1 MVKLTYKKL
10 FQLWYPLAFAW
21 IMISAEGPF
30 LTAVV
35 ARLDSPRY
43 NLAAYGISISLAL
56 LTEAL
61 VIMLLSTSTV
71 FTTSRLNYYKVRTFT
86 IIITSFATFI
96 MFMLSI
102 KPVFYI
108 LSTAMNLPE
117 NVANLANNSIAL
129 LIPWPAAIGFR
140 RFYQGILIKNG
151 KTNLIALTTIT
162 RILTILIC
170 AFLLMFFTK
179 LPGAYIVAISLSSG
193 VTLEAIITRIMSNS
207 TIKKILSI
215 ENDKIESPKL
225 STIFKFYYPLALTP
239 IIGMSIHTL
248 ITFFLGRAKYP
259 IESLATMPVVAT
271 FSFLF
276 ASICYAY
283 MELVIA
289 NLDRELTNLKKIRN
303 FAFIIGGAVFM
314 IYSIIVFSPAGS
326 FYFHTISG
334 LSDYLLPFA
343 TMGSKILMFLPL
355 YSAITSVQRGTLI
368 FLRKTYCV
376 SSASLIELITI
387 FLSLFIFIKSS
398 EFAGIVVATL
408 SLNFGRISGIIFLIS
423 YTKKIQ
429 QNRNNLYR

>member
-1 MVKLTYKKL
+1 MDKLTYKRL
-10 FQLWYPLAFAW
+10 FHLWYPLAFAW

-35 ARLDSPRY
+35 ARLVEPRY
-43 NLAAYGISISLAL
+43 NLAAYGISITLAI

-71 FTTSRLNYYKVRTFT
+71 FVTSKSNYYKVRTFT
-86 IIITSFATFI
+86 FILTGATTAI
-96 MFMLSI
+96 MLLLSI
-102 KPVFYI
+102 KPVFNLLSI
-108 LSTAMNLPE
+108 LMNLPV
-117 NVANLANNSIAL
+117 NISDLASKSIAI

-179 LPGAYIVAISLSSG
+179 LPGAYIGAISLSSG
-193 VTLEAIITRIMSNS
+193 VTFEAIITRIMSNS
-207 TIKKILSI
+207 TIKKVLSI
-215 ENDKIESPKL
+215 DNDKIEAPKL

-239 IIGMSIHTL
+239 IIGMSTSTL
-248 ITFFLGRAKYP
+248 ITFFLGRSNYS
-259 IESLATMPVVAT
+259 IESLATMPVVGT

-289 NLDRELTNLKKIRN
+289 NLDKELTNLRKIRN
-303 FAFIIGGAVFM
+303 FAFIIGGVVFA

-355 YSAITSVQRGTLI
+355 YSAITSMQRGILI
-368 FLRKTYCV
+368 FLRKTYYV
-376 SSASLIELITI
+376 SSASLIEFLVVFISLTLLLKYSQWPGITN
-387 FLSLFIFIKSS
+387 
-398 EFAGIVVATL
+398 ATL
-408 SLNFGRISGIIFLIS
+408 SLNFGRLSGIIFLLNCIRQI
-423 YTKKIQ
+423 KQCNHLKG
-429 QNRNNLYR
+429 